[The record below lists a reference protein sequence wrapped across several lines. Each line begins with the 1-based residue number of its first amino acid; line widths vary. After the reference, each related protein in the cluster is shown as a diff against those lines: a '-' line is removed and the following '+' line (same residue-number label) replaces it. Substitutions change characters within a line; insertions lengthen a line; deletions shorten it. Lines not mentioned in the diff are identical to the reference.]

1 MGKHRY
7 WFSVPDFQE
16 TPPVNML
23 SFIYRILKIFL
34 ASQTRQTNK
43 PNSLPDGFS
52 GEIEKI
58 LFLPPSNE
66 GRLSNSM
73 QANFKVLPITLGIV
87 SFEPLLQAKRHDG
100 GTLASPFL

>member
-1 MGKHRY
+1 MRQRTFSYGK
-7 WFSVPDFQE
+7 
-16 TPPVNML
+16 TPILVFGARPPGNTPVNML
-23 SFIYRILKIFL
+23 SFIYRIPKIFL

-87 SFEPLLQAKRHDG
+87 SFELL
-100 GTLASPFL
+100 L